1 MGVSDGV
8 YAWREKGIDAG
19 LYSQKLME
27 YARLSVSMGTTDVL
41 RGTDLDNC
49 QMPVGWDISPE
60 FPMVEPMHCYSDRGR
75 VSSSS

>member
-27 YARLSVSMGTTDVL
+27 YARLSVTMGTTDVL
-41 RGTDLDNC
+41 RGGVSVIFRTGGL
-49 QMPVGWDISPE
+49 GL
-60 FPMVEPMHCYSDRGR
+60 CY
-75 VSSSS
+75 VAWLA

>member
-19 LYSQKLME
+19 AFSQKLME

-41 RGTDLDNC
+41 RGERWFV
-49 QMPVGWDISPE
+49 PVFCASCI
-60 FPMVEPMHCYSDRGR
+60 
-75 VSSSS
+75 